1 LPEVQWQID
10 RDKAQSL
17 GITFSA
23 VADVIAA
30 ATNGR
35 QATFY
40 QENGFQYPIFVQVPQ
55 ALRNTTEEIKQL
67 VVLPRVGDRAGVTL
81 GQVATPVFGVAPN
94 QISRQRGQRIITVS
108 GTVLDRPS
116 GEVQVEVEA
125 ALAKVDIPPTTSWE
139 IGFQQQTQQ
148 AEYAGLGIS
157 IFLAVALIYM
167 LLASQFES
175 FVYPLVVL
183 VSVPLCGIGLVLAL
197 FFTDRSFGL
206 TGFIGLLMLVG
217 IVVKNGILLVDY
229 TNQLRAGGLERKE
242 ALLEAGQTR
251 LRPILMTTLC
261 AVFGMLPLA
270 TGIGSGSEMYV
281 PLATVVIGGLIT
293 STALT
298 LLIVPV
304 VYSLFDD
311 LQARFAAKKAQE

>member
-1 LPEVQWQID
+1 
-10 RDKAQSL
+10 
-17 GITFSA
+17 
-23 VADVIAA
+23 
-30 ATNGR
+30 
-35 QATFY
+35 
-40 QENGFQYPIFVQVPQ
+40 
-55 ALRNTTEEIKQL
+55 
-67 VVLPRVGDRAGVTL
+67 
-81 GQVATPVFGVAPN
+81 
-94 QISRQRGQRIITVS
+94 
-108 GTVLDRPS
+108 
-116 GEVQVEVEA
+116 
-125 ALAKVDIPPTTSWE
+125 
-139 IGFQQQTQQ
+139 
-148 AEYAGLGIS
+148 
-157 IFLAVALIYM
+157 
-167 LLASQFES
+167 
-175 FVYPLVVL
+175 
-183 VSVPLCGIGLVLAL
+183 LAL

-229 TNQLRAGGLERKE
+229 TNQLRAGGMERRE
-242 ALLEAGQTR
+242 ALVTAGHTR

-311 LQARFAAKKAQE
+311 VQARFAAKKVQE